1 MKKKNNLT
9 LILIITFLIAITYT
23 ILVKIVDV
31 AAIGPNNTEVGFST
45 INGFFHNLTGYN
57 DFWYKLSKY
66 LGIIPFLIVFCYG
79 IIGLKQLIVKK
90 SLKKVDKRIIV
101 LGIFYVIIGLCYVL
115 FEKIIINYRPVILE
129 GVLEASYP
137 SSHTVLAI
145 TICASSLLIS
155 KYYFKNP
162 INNIIDTITW
172 IIMIFIV
179 IARLLSGVHW
189 LTDIIG
195 GILISNFLLVLY
207 CYTIKKIGE
216 K

>member
-9 LILIITFLIAITYT
+9 LILIITFLITITYT

-31 AAIGPNNTEVGFST
+31 AAIGPNTTEVGFST

-79 IIGLKQLIVKK
+79 IIGLKQLIDRK

-115 FEKIIINYRPVILE
+115 FEKIVINYRPVILE

-195 GILISNFLLVLY
+195 GILISNFLLSLY
-207 CYTIKKIGE
+207 WFTIKKIGG

>member
-79 IIGLKQLIVKK
+79 IIGLKQLIIKK